1 MKNLFILF
9 FMFQSFLMANQIK
22 PLDYQKLLGAG
33 LDVDWSKV
41 GRGTKYYNEQTAKD
55 FALRGIKHVRIRIKD
70 NLSDELLNSLDTQ
83 INDCLKFGLIPII
96 AYQADEFKNN
106 VSNENMAKVISWWKT
121 IAERYQNYSPLLSF
135 DIIVEVTDELNKN
148 QEKLN
153 ILYEKVVKEI
163 RKSNPTRII
172 FISPIIRSSP
182 EYLKD
187 LIIPSEANGYLMA
200 EFHFY
205 ASGPSKTNPLKLWTD
220 GSDSQRAIITNKINL
235 AKTFQEK
242 TGIYTWVGAFMAG
255 NYNEGNDYSI
265 EEQEKFAAFV
275 VDELNSAKI
284 PYAVN
289 SDTKFYQRENN
300 QWIPEMSN
308 LLDIILKKTTK

>member
-235 AKTFQEK
+235 AKTFQET

-275 VDELNSAKI
+275 VDELNFAKI